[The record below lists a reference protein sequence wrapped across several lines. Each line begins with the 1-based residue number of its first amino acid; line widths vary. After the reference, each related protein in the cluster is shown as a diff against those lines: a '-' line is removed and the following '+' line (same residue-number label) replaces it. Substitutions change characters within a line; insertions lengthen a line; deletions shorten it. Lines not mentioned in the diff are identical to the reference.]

1 MRRTMLTFL
10 ALAVLVYV
18 GLCIALYIFQRSM
31 IYFPQP
37 RSAGPS
43 VATIAIRAGDHEVVV
58 TTRAHVGADALIYFG
73 GNAED
78 VSSNL
83 PDLSRAFPEHAVY
96 LLHYRGY
103 GGSGGT
109 PSEAALFAD
118 ALALFDRI
126 HAEHPNVAVIGRSLG
141 SGVAVHLASV
151 RPVAR
156 LVLVTPYDSLED
168 IAAGRFPI
176 FPVRWLLRDKF
187 ESRKYA
193 PQVSAPTLLI
203 GAEHDEVVPLRS
215 AELLAT
221 RFRPGVAT
229 LVVLP
234 GTGHNTI
241 SEHPRYLPLLRGA
254 SQGPADSP
262 PRSR

>member
-1 MRRTMLTFL
+1 MLTFL
-10 ALAVLVYV
+10 VVVVLFYV
-18 GLCIALYIFQRSM
+18 GLCAALFFFQRSM

-37 RSAGPS
+37 RSAGTS
-43 VATIAIRAGDHEVVV
+43 LATISLRAGDHEVIVS
-58 TTRAHVGADALIYFG
+58 TRVHAGPKALIYFG

-78 VSSNL
+78 VSANL
-83 PDLSRAFPEHAVY
+83 PELSRAFPEHALY

-126 HAEHPNVAVIGRSLG
+126 HAEHPDVVVIGRSLG
-141 SGVAVHLASV
+141 SGVAVHLASM
-151 RPVAR
+151 RPVGR
-156 LVLVTPYDSLED
+156 LVLVTPYDSLAE
-168 IAAGRFPI
+168 IAAGRFPV
-176 FPVRWLLRDKF
+176 FPVRWLLRDRF
-187 ESRKYA
+187 DSGIYA
-193 PQVSAPTLLI
+193 PKVSAPTLLI
-203 GAEHDEVVPLRS
+203 GAEHDEVVPVRS

-221 RFRPGVAT
+221 RFRPGVAR

-241 SEHPRYLPLLRGA
+241 SDHPRYLPLLKGA
-254 SQGPADSP
+254 AASAPQ
-262 PRSR
+262 

>member
-1 MRRTMLTFL
+1 MRRTMLAFL
-10 ALAVLVYV
+10 AVVVLVYA
-18 GLCIALYIFQRSM
+18 GLCLALFLFQRSM

-37 RSAGPS
+37 RSPTAS
-43 VATIAIRAGDHEVVV
+43 AATIALPAGDHHVIV
-58 TTRAHVGADALIYFG
+58 TTRPHAGPDALIYFG

-78 VSSNL
+78 VSWNL
-83 PDLSRAFPEHAVY
+83 PDLSRTFPEHAIF
-96 LLHYRGY
+96 LMHYRGY
-103 GGSGGT
+103 GGSGGS

-118 ALALFDRI
+118 ALALFDRV
-126 HAEHPNVAVIGRSLG
+126 HAEHRRVLVIGRSLG

-168 IAAGRFPI
+168 LAASRFPI

-187 ESRKYA
+187 DSRRYA
-193 PQVSAPTLLI
+193 AQVSAPTLLI
-203 GAEHDEVVPLRS
+203 GAEHDEVIPVRS

-229 LVVLP
+229 LAVLP

-241 SEHPRYLPLLRGA
+241 SEHPRYLALLEG
-254 SQGPADSP
+254 SSKGVE
-262 PRSR
+262 

>member
-1 MRRTMLTFL
+1 MRRTVLAFL
-10 ALAVLVYV
+10 AVAILIYV
-18 GLCIALYIFQRSM
+18 GLCAALFFFQRSM

-37 RSAGPS
+37 RSAGGS
-43 VATIAIRAGDHEVVV
+43 VATFAMKVGDHDVVV
-58 TTRAHVGADALIYFG
+58 TTRAHAGPDALIYFG

-78 VSSNL
+78 VSHNL
-83 PDLSRAFPEHAVY
+83 PDLSRTFPGHAIF

-118 ALALFDRI
+118 ALALFDRV
-126 HAEHPNVAVIGRSLG
+126 HAEHPRVLVIGRSLG

-156 LVLVTPYDSLED
+156 LVLVTPYDSLGE

-187 ESRKYA
+187 ESRTYA
-193 PQVSAPTLLI
+193 PKVTAPTLLI

-221 RFRPGVAT
+221 RFQPGVAR

-234 GTGHNTI
+234 GTGHNTV
-241 SEHPRYLPLLRGA
+241 SDHPRYLPLLQGA
-254 SQGPADSP
+254 AAEG
-262 PRSR
+262 R

>member
-10 ALAVLVYV
+10 VVVVLIYV
-18 GLCIALYIFQRSM
+18 GLCAALFFFQRSM

-37 RSAGPS
+37 RSAGAS
-43 VATIAIRAGDHEVVV
+43 IATISFKSGDHEVIV
-58 TTRAHVGADALIYFG
+58 TTRAHAGPQALIYFG

-78 VSSNL
+78 VSANV
-83 PDLSRAFPEHAVY
+83 PELSRAFAEHALY

-118 ALALFDRI
+118 ALILFDRV
-126 HAEHPNVAVIGRSLG
+126 HAEHPSVVVIGRSLG
-141 SGVAVHLASV
+141 SGVAVHLASM

-168 IAAGRFPI
+168 IAAGRFPF
-176 FPVRWLLRDKF
+176 FPVRWLLRDRF
-187 ESRKYA
+187 DSRTYA
-193 PQVSAPTLLI
+193 PKVSAPTLLI
-203 GAEHDEVVPLRS
+203 GAEHDEVVPVRS
-215 AELLAT
+215 ARLLAT

-234 GTGHNTI
+234 GTGHNTV
-241 SEHPRYLPLLRGA
+241 SEHPRYLPLLKGA
-254 SQGPADSP
+254 SPNAP
-262 PRSR
+262 

>member
-1 MRRTMLTFL
+1 MRRTMLAFL
-10 ALAVLVYV
+10 AVVVLIYA
-18 GLCIALYIFQRSM
+18 GLCLALFLFQRSM

-37 RSAGPS
+37 RSPTAS
-43 VATIAIRAGDHEVVV
+43 AATIALPAGDHHVIV
-58 TTRAHVGADALIYFG
+58 TTRPHAGPDALIYFG

-78 VSSNL
+78 VSWNL
-83 PDLSRAFPEHAVY
+83 PDLSRTFPEHAIF
-96 LLHYRGY
+96 LMHYRGY
-103 GGSGGT
+103 GGSGGS

-118 ALALFDRI
+118 ALALFDRV
-126 HAEHPNVAVIGRSLG
+126 HAEHRRVLVIGRSLG

-168 IAAGRFPI
+168 LAASRFPI

-187 ESRKYA
+187 DSRRYA
-193 PQVSAPTLLI
+193 AQVSAPTLLI
-203 GAEHDEVVPLRS
+203 GAEHDEVIPVRS

-234 GTGHNTI
+234 GTSHNTI
-241 SEHPRYLPLLRGA
+241 SEHPRYLALLEG
-254 SQGPADSP
+254 SSKGVE
-262 PRSR
+262 